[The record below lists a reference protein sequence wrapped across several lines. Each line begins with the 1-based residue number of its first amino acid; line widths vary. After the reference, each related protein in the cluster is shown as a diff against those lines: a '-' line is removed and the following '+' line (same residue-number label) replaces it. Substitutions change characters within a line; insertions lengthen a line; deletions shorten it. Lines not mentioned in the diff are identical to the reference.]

1 MRNEWDYEWDRFR
14 KPETLAIIRVRY
26 SANQHRAWHMLD
38 ISYLS
43 VNKCSLRCVFCFA
56 PIPPTEPFLGQH
68 YAVLAAAKGQVL
80 AQFCFWFHALNMEK
94 RSLAIS
100 RKTLNDVMIH
110 CFILSPLI
118 VHTGFLGGL
127 AGKECLQCRRPGYDP
142 WVGKIPW
149 RREPLPIPVFLPEEF
164 HGQRILASYSLS
176 MKVKAAQLC
185 PTLCNPMDYTVC
197 GIIHARMLECV
208 AIPFSRGSSQPRN
221 RTGVSCIAGGLFTS
235 CATRQSMGSQRVGHN
250 LGNNANIA
258 NYLRRK
264 SS

>member
-127 AGKECLQCRRPGYDP
+127 AGKESACNAGDPGMIPGLGRSPGEGNHDPSQDSCLKNSMDRGSWQATVCP
-142 WVGKIPW
+142 WKWKLLNCVRLFATPW
-149 RREPLPIPVFLPEEF
+149 TIQSVE
-164 HGQRILASYSLS
+164 LS
-176 MKVKAAQLC
+176 M
-185 PTLCNPMDYTVC
+185 P
-197 GIIHARMLECV
+197 EC
-208 AIPFSRGSSQPRN
+208 
-221 RTGVSCIAGGLFTS
+221 
-235 CATRQSMGSQRVGHN
+235 
-250 LGNNANIA
+250 
-258 NYLRRK
+258 
-264 SS
+264 